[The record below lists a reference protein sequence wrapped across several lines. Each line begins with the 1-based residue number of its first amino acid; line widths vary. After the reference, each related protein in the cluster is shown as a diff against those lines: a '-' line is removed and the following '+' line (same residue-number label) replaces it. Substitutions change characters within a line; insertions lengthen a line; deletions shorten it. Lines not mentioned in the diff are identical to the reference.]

1 MQSHFSNNFRSG
13 AKHFQGH
20 KNFFGFPSSSFCQ
33 LHGKW
38 NLKKKK
44 NQKLRTCKA
53 IFQIISD
60 QARSI
65 FKDTKTFLGSR
76 HHLFV
81 NFMVNEIPLNETNWE
96 DWGLGLADWVNTEH
110 TRMPFGR
117 CNAPGTIKRV
127 MNNSFRD
134 LNCQILLEY
143 TYLEDILE
151 FGKTNSKQCCV
162 VLEAKPHNLKLQ
174 TRKGQ

>member
-1 MQSHFSNNFRSG
+1 MKNIRKPGMQVWKEVAGIRTVRSPKCWKKEKTETAYLQSHFSNNFRSG
-13 AKHFQGH
+13 TKHFQGH
-20 KNFFGFPSSSFCQ
+20 KTSFSFPSSSFFQ

-38 NLKKKK
+38 NPAKWDEMGG
-44 NQKLRTCKA
+44 LRTG
-53 IFQIISD
+53 
-60 QARSI
+60 
-65 FKDTKTFLGSR
+65 TG
-76 HHLFV
+76 
-81 NFMVNEIPLNETNWE
+81 
-96 DWGLGLADWVNTEH
+96 GWVNTEH

-162 VLEAKPHNLKLQ
+162 VLEAKPQNLKLQ

>member
-1 MQSHFSNNFRSG
+1 MKNIRKPGMREFAQFEVRS
-13 AKHFQGH
+13 AE
-20 KNFFGFPSSSFCQ
+20 
-33 LHGKW
+33 
-38 NLKKKK
+38 KKKK
-44 NQKLRTCKA
+44 QKLRTCKA

-96 DWGLGLADWVNTEH
+96 DWGLGLADWVNTGH

-117 CNAPGTIKRV
+117 CNTPGTIKRV
-127 MNNSFRD
+127 MSNSFRD

-162 VLEAKPHNLKLQ
+162 VLEVKPHNLKLQ